1 MGEHNITNESLAFS
15 MVLVLIA
22 IVVSYREKLGLE
34 KDIVWSICRA
44 VVQLIIVGYVL
55 KYIFNVNHAVL
66 TLLMVLF
73 ICFNA
78 AWNAKKRSKYIDKAF
93 ISSFIAITTGTALT
107 LAVLVLS
114 GSIAF
119 TPMQVIPIS
128 GMIAGN
134 AMVAVGLCYN
144 NLGQRFSSE
153 QQQLQEKLSLGA
165 TPKVASARL
174 IRESIR
180 SSLIPTVDSAK
191 TVGLV
196 SLPGMMSGLIFAG
209 IDPVKAIKYQIMVTF
224 MLLSTASLST
234 IIACYLTYR
243 KFYNARHQLVVTQ
256 LKKTGQACFVGPVSV
271 SATGH
276 FFVSTAARKA
286 DDDTSTPA
294 RLRCP
299 ARPEFPG
306 TSYAPDRLRLPGLFA
321 GG

>member
-1 MGEHNITNESLAFS
+1 MGEHNITNASLAFS
-15 MVLVLIA
+15 MVLVLVA
-22 IVVSYREKLGLE
+22 ILVSYREKLGLE
-34 KDIVWSICRA
+34 KDILWSICRA
-44 VVQLIIVGYVL
+44 VIQLIIVGYVL

-78 AWNAKKRSKYIDKAF
+78 AWNAQKRSKYIDKAF
-93 ISSFIAITTGTALT
+93 VSSFIAITTGTALT

-114 GSIAF
+114 GSIEF

-153 QQQLQEKLSLGA
+153 QQKLQEKLSRGHA
-165 TPKVASARL
+165 KVASARL

-180 SSLIPTVDSAK
+180 ASLIPTVDSAK

-256 LKKTGQACFVGPVSV
+256 LKSGLSLFV
-271 SATGH
+271 
-276 FFVSTAARKA
+276 
-286 DDDTSTPA
+286 
-294 RLRCP
+294 
-299 ARPEFPG
+299 
-306 TSYAPDRLRLPGLFA
+306 
-321 GG
+321 

>member
-1 MGEHNITNESLAFS
+1 MGEHNITNESLALS
-15 MVLVLIA
+15 MVLVLVA

-34 KDIVWSICRA
+34 KDILWSIVRA
-44 VVQLIIVGYVL
+44 VIQLIIVGYVL

-66 TLLMVLF
+66 TLMMVLF

-78 AWNAKKRSKYIDKAF
+78 AWNAQKRSKYIDKAF
-93 ISSFIAITTGTALT
+93 LSSFIAITTGTALT
-107 LAVLVLS
+107 LAVLS
-114 GSIAF
+114 GSIEF

-174 IRESIR
+174 IRDSIR

-256 LKKTGQACFVGPVSV
+256 LKKTG
-271 SATGH
+271 
-276 FFVSTAARKA
+276 
-286 DDDTSTPA
+286 
-294 RLRCP
+294 
-299 ARPEFPG
+299 
-306 TSYAPDRLRLPGLFA
+306 
-321 GG
+321 